1 MWLAQV
7 VEVIAQGAFGNVL
20 KVQREDD
27 KQFYAMKVS
36 RWGAFLLK
44 LFQQRVLNF
53 LTLHIPSLHSSPCLQ
68 IPKPVSAWNVF
79 KI

>member
-1 MWLAQV
+1 MFILQV

-36 RWGAFLLK
+36 HYIVVFFTTVLLM
-44 LFQQRVLNF
+44 LML
-53 LTLHIPSLHSSPCLQ
+53 
-68 IPKPVSAWNVF
+68 VSITWLVGQLL
-79 KI
+79 